1 MFLPSLELALRN
13 ADVFGLACSIRSR
26 QASRSVLLV
35 LGVRGCLLQWLRITP
50 NLPVSLDRPADLRAV
65 LCCGHRG
72 LAGGITDWELALHRL
87 SDHDGRGH

>member
-1 MFLPSLELALRN
+1 MSVAM
-13 ADVFGLACSIRSR
+13 
-26 QASRSVLLV
+26 ASDH
-35 LGVRGCLLQWLRITP
+35 TE
-50 NLPVSLDRPADLRAV
+50 SLDRPADLSAV